1 MILKEEEERKKDRK
15 KEKKTFVFAFLR
27 SRLGDTRMTKSD
39 GEKEFDEP
47 EAEPPPEASQSK
59 VFDPRVES
67 LEF

>member
-1 MILKEEEERKKDRK
+1 VESGNCDIEEACCSNGILL
-15 KEKKTFVFAFLR
+15 FVFAFLR